1 MSSGGLYRS
10 AHAAH
15 DGDRPASDGATLIS
29 ADPAAAG
36 SEPPP
41 AEDPPTPAHEAGST
55 AANSAVMAVGS
66 LVSRIIG
73 FVRNALI
80 GMTLGGGA
88 GTIGDAYVTAQFLPS
103 QIYELRLGCIL
114 SSVLIPMLVRRRK
127 AEPDGG
133 QA

>member
-73 FVRNALI
+73 FVRNMLI
-80 GMTLGGGA
+80 GMTLGA
-88 GTIGDAYVTAQFLPS
+88 GIGDAYTSAQFLPG
-103 QIYELRLGCIL
+103 QIYELLLGGIL
-114 SSVLIPMLVRRRK
+114 SSVLIPLLVRRRK